1 MTYKVLCRL
10 YKGAGKIEE
19 FIIFSVDFEKEV
31 LYQLYKGFIP
41 TSMLYIE
48 D

>member
-10 YKGAGKIEE
+10 YKSAERIKE
-19 FIIFSVDFEKEV
+19 FIIFSADFEKKV

-41 TSMLYIE
+41 SSMLYIE